1 MSSMSETSKPSILI
15 NDPKTMNGW
24 AYFDCANSAHSLVI
38 ATAVFPPFFEAV
50 APEKINILGQTITS
64 SAMLAFAI
72 TLSYGIMA
80 FLSPPLSGI
89 ADYGGKRK
97 FFMRIFTYLGALSCI
112 AMFFMEKPEEWLIG
126 WSMYVLAMI
135 GYAGGVVFNNSY
147 LPLIATP
154 DKYDA
159 LSARGFMYGYIGATL
174 LLILNLMMILNY
186 DKLGFPDKGIPTRLA
201 FIMVGIWWLIFAN
214 ITFKRMP
221 ADDNTPLGKN
231 AFWKGFSEIKKVWKT
246 ISTNK
251 DLKRYLTAFFFFDA
265 GVQTTIF
272 LATIFATKVLGFKTE
287 NLIVV
292 VLVIQILGALGAWFF
307 AKVSE
312 KYGNKTALIILLACW
327 VVICLAAYFIENQTP
342 FYALAAAVGSVMGG
356 IQSLA
361 RSTYAKL
368 MPIGTKDTTSFYSF
382 YDLTD
387 KLAVVMGTFVFGS
400 IDQFIGLRYSVVAMA
415 FLFLIGFL
423 ILIGVDLKEKK
434 EVSNCE

>member
-1 MSSMSETSKPSILI
+1 MNLLDEAYEPNIKI

-38 ATAVFPPFFEAV
+38 ATAVFPPYFDAI
-50 APEKINILGQTITS
+50 APKQIDILGQNISS
-64 SAMLAFAI
+64 SAMMAFAI

-80 FLSPPLSGI
+80 FFSPPLSGI

-97 FFMRIFTYLGALSCI
+97 FFMRLFTYIGALSCI
-112 AMFFMEKPEEWLIG
+112 AMYFMERPEEWFIG
-126 WSMYVLAMI
+126 WIMYVLAMI

-154 DKYDA
+154 DKFDS
-159 LSARGFMYGYIGATL
+159 LSARGFMFGYLGATL
-174 LLILNLMMILNY
+174 LLVVNLAMILMY
-186 DKLGFPDKGIPTRLA
+186 DKLGFPDASIPTRLA
-201 FIMVGIWWLIFAN
+201 FVMVGLWWLAFAN

-221 ADDNTPLGKN
+221 PDNNTPLSKGM
-231 AFWKGFSEIKKVWKT
+231 FWKGFGEIKKVWNTVKA
-246 ISTNK
+246 NK
-251 DLKRYLTAFFFFDA
+251 NLKRYLTSFFFFDA

-272 LATIFATKVLGFKTE
+272 LATTFATKVLGFKTE
-287 NLIVV
+287 NLITV
-292 VLVIQILGALGAWFF
+292 VLVIQLLGALGAWAF

-312 KYGNKTALIILLACW
+312 RYGNKVALSILLACW
-327 VVICLAAYFIENQTP
+327 VGICLSAYFIEGQKP
-342 FYALAAAVGSVMGG
+342 FYLLAACVGSVMGG

-368 MPIGTKDTTSFYSF
+368 MPVGTKDTTSFYSF

-415 FLFLIGFL
+415 LLFLIGFL
-423 ILIGVDLKEKK
+423 ILMKVDLKG
-434 EVSNCE
+434 NDAL

>member
-1 MSSMSETSKPSILI
+1 
-15 NDPKTMNGW
+15 
-24 AYFDCANSAHSLVI
+24 VI
-38 ATAVFPPFFEAV
+38 AVAVFPTFFATV
-50 APEKINILGQTITS
+50 APETINFLGLSLKS
-64 SAMLAFAI
+64 SAMISFAL

-97 FFMRIFTYLGALSCI
+97 YFMRIFTYLGAFSCI
-112 AMFFMEKPEEWLIG
+112 AMYFMEKPEEWFIG
-126 WSMYVLAMI
+126 WLMYVLAMI

-154 DKYDA
+154 DKFDS
-159 LSARGFMYGYIGATL
+159 LSARGFTFGYLGATL
-174 LLILNLMMILNY
+174 LLLVNLAMILKY
-186 DKLGFPDKGIPTRLA
+186 DVLGFPDAGIPTRLA
-201 FIMVGIWWLIFAN
+201 FVMVGIWWLGFAN

-221 ADDNTPLGKN
+221 ADSNTPLSKG

-246 ISTNK
+246 ISTNEN
-251 DLKRYLTAFFFFDA
+251 LKRYLTSFFFFDA

-272 LATIFATKVLGFKTE
+272 LATTFATKVLNFKTE
-287 NLIVV
+287 DLIAV
-292 VLVIQILGALGAWFF
+292 VLVIQLLGALGAWGF

-312 KYGNKTALIILLACW
+312 RYGNKKAISILLLCW
-327 VVICLAAYFIENQTP
+327 VLICLATYFIVDQKP
-342 FYALAAAVGSVMGG
+342 YYVLAACVGCVMGG

-368 MPIGTKDTTSFYSF
+368 MPVGTKDTTSFYSF

-400 IDQFIGLRYSVVAMA
+400 IDQFIGLRYSMVAMA
-415 FLFLIGFL
+415 LLFLIGFL
-423 ILIGVDLKEKK
+423 LLIKVDLKGENNVQLSK
-434 EVSNCE
+434 V

>member
-1 MSSMSETSKPSILI
+1 MNPLNNALEPTIKV

-38 ATAVFPPFFEAV
+38 ATAVFPPYFDAI
-50 APEKINILGQTITS
+50 APKTIQILGQNISS
-64 SAMLAFAI
+64 SAMMAFAI

-80 FLSPPLSGI
+80 FFSPPLSGI

-97 FFMRIFTYLGALSCI
+97 FFMRIFTYIGALSCI
-112 AMFFMEKPEEWLIG
+112 AMYFMEKPEEWFIG
-126 WSMYVLAMI
+126 WLMYVLAMI

-154 DKYDA
+154 DKFDS
-159 LSARGFMYGYIGATL
+159 LSARGFTYGYLGATL
-174 LLILNLMMILNY
+174 LLVVNLAMILMY
-186 DKLGFPDKGIPTRLA
+186 DKLGFPDASIPTRLA
-201 FIMVGIWWLIFAN
+201 FVMVGVWWLAFAN

-221 ADDNTPLGKN
+221 PDNNTPLSKGV
-231 AFWKGFSEIKKVWKT
+231 FWKGFGEIVKVWNTVKT
-246 ISTNK
+246 NRN
-251 DLKRYLTAFFFFDA
+251 LKRYLASFFFFDA

-272 LATIFATKVLGFKTE
+272 LATTFATKVLGFKTE
-287 NLIVV
+287 NLITV
-292 VLVIQILGALGAWFF
+292 VLVIQLLGALGAWGF

-312 KYGNKTALIILLACW
+312 RYGNKRAISILLACW
-327 VVICLAAYFIENQTP
+327 IGICLSAYFIENQQP
-342 FYALAAAVGSVMGG
+342 FYALAACVGSVMGG

-368 MPIGTKDTTSFYSF
+368 MPAGTKDTTSFYSF

-400 IDQFIGLRYSVVAMA
+400 IDQLIGLRYSVVAMA
-415 FLFLIGFL
+415 LLFLIGFL
-423 ILIGVDLKEKK
+423 ILMTVDLKEKK
-434 EVSNCE
+434 AA

>member
-1 MSSMSETSKPSILI
+1 MNPLVNTLEPTIKV

-38 ATAVFPPFFEAV
+38 ATAVFPPYFDAI
-50 APEKINILGQTITS
+50 APKTIQILGQNISS
-64 SAMLAFAI
+64 SAMMAFAI

-80 FLSPPLSGI
+80 FFSPPLSGI

-97 FFMRIFTYLGALSCI
+97 FFMRIFTYIGALSCI
-112 AMFFMEKPEEWLIG
+112 AMYFMEKPEEWFIG
-126 WSMYVLAMI
+126 WLMYVLAMI

-154 DKYDA
+154 DKFDS
-159 LSARGFMYGYIGATL
+159 LSARGFTYGYLGATL
-174 LLILNLMMILNY
+174 LLVVNLAMILMY
-186 DKLGFPDKGIPTRLA
+186 DKLGFPDASIPTRLA
-201 FIMVGIWWLIFAN
+201 FVMVGVWWLAFAN

-221 ADDNTPLGKN
+221 PDNNTPLSKGV
-231 AFWKGFSEIKKVWKT
+231 FWKGFGEIVKVWNTVKT
-246 ISTNK
+246 NRN
-251 DLKRYLTAFFFFDA
+251 LKRYLASFFFFDA

-272 LATIFATKVLGFKTE
+272 LATTFATKVLGFKTE
-287 NLIVV
+287 NLITV
-292 VLVIQILGALGAWFF
+292 VLVIQLLGALGAWGF

-312 KYGNKTALIILLACW
+312 RYGNKRAISILLACW
-327 VVICLAAYFIENQTP
+327 IGICLSAYFIENQQP
-342 FYALAAAVGSVMGG
+342 FYALAACVGSVMGG

-368 MPIGTKDTTSFYSF
+368 MPAGTKDTTSFYSF

-400 IDQFIGLRYSVVAMA
+400 IDQLIGLRYSVVAMA
-415 FLFLIGFL
+415 LLFLIGFL
-423 ILIGVDLKEKK
+423 ILMTVDLKGEKAA
-434 EVSNCE
+434 

>member
-1 MSSMSETSKPSILI
+1 MNPLNNALEPTIKV

-38 ATAVFPPFFEAV
+38 ATAVFPPYFDAI
-50 APEKINILGQTITS
+50 APKTIQILGQNISS
-64 SAMLAFAI
+64 SAMMAFAI

-80 FLSPPLSGI
+80 FFSPPLSGI

-97 FFMRIFTYLGALSCI
+97 FFMRIFTYIGALSCI
-112 AMFFMEKPEEWLIG
+112 AMYFMEKPEEWFIG
-126 WSMYVLAMI
+126 WLMYVLAMI

-154 DKYDA
+154 DKFDS
-159 LSARGFMYGYIGATL
+159 LSARGFTYGYLGATL
-174 LLILNLMMILNY
+174 LLVVNLAMILMY
-186 DKLGFPDKGIPTRLA
+186 DKLGFPDASIPTRLA
-201 FIMVGIWWLIFAN
+201 FVMVGVWWLAFAN

-221 ADDNTPLGKN
+221 PDNNTPLSKGV
-231 AFWKGFSEIKKVWKT
+231 FWKGFGEIVKVWNTVKT
-246 ISTNK
+246 NRN
-251 DLKRYLTAFFFFDA
+251 LKRYLASFFFFDA

-272 LATIFATKVLGFKTE
+272 LATTFATKVLGFKTE
-287 NLIVV
+287 NLITV
-292 VLVIQILGALGAWFF
+292 VLVIQLLGALGAWGF

-312 KYGNKTALIILLACW
+312 RYGNKRAISILLACW
-327 VVICLAAYFIENQTP
+327 IGICLSAYFIENQQP
-342 FYALAAAVGSVMGG
+342 FYALAACVGSVMGG

-368 MPIGTKDTTSFYSF
+368 MPAGTKDTTSFYSF

-400 IDQFIGLRYSVVAMA
+400 IDQLIGLRYSVVAMA
-415 FLFLIGFL
+415 LLFLIGFL
-423 ILIGVDLKEKK
+423 ILMTVDLKGEKAA
-434 EVSNCE
+434 

>member
-1 MSSMSETSKPSILI
+1 MNLLDDTLEPTIKV

-24 AYFDCANSAHSLVI
+24 AFFDCANSAHSLVI
-38 ATAVFPPFFEAV
+38 ATAVFPPYFDAI
-50 APEKINILGQTITS
+50 APKQIHILGQNITS
-64 SAMLAFAI
+64 SAMMAFAI

-80 FLSPPLSGI
+80 FFSPPLSGI

-97 FFMRIFTYLGALSCI
+97 FFMRIFTYIGALSCI
-112 AMFFMEKPEEWLIG
+112 AMYFMEKPEEWFIG
-126 WSMYVLAMI
+126 WIMYVLAMI

-154 DKYDA
+154 DKFDS
-159 LSARGFMYGYIGATL
+159 LSARGFTYGYLGATL
-174 LLILNLMMILNY
+174 LLVVNLAMILMY
-186 DKLGFPDKGIPTRLA
+186 DKLGFPDASIPTRLA
-201 FIMVGIWWLIFAN
+201 FVMVGVWWLAFAN

-221 ADDNTPLGKN
+221 PDNNTPLSKGV
-231 AFWKGFSEIKKVWKT
+231 FWKGFGEIKKVWNT
-246 ISTNK
+246 VEANK
-251 DLKRYLTAFFFFDA
+251 NLKRYLTSFFFFDA

-272 LATIFATKVLGFKTE
+272 LATTFATKVLGFKTE
-287 NLIVV
+287 NLITV
-292 VLVIQILGALGAWFF
+292 VLVIQLLGALGAWAF

-312 KYGNKTALIILLACW
+312 RYGNKRAISILLACW
-327 VVICLAAYFIENQTP
+327 VGICLSAYFIEGQKP
-342 FYALAAAVGSVMGG
+342 FYLLAACVGSVMGG

-368 MPIGTKDTTSFYSF
+368 MPVGTKDTTSFYSF

-415 FLFLIGFL
+415 LLFLIGFL
-423 ILIGVDLKEKK
+423 ILMKVDLKEK
-434 EVSNCE
+434 VA

>member
-1 MSSMSETSKPSILI
+1 MNPLNNTIEPTIKV

-38 ATAVFPPFFEAV
+38 AVAVFPIYFANI
-50 APEKINILGQTITS
+50 APETIHFLGVSLKS
-64 SAMLAFAI
+64 SAMISFAL

-97 FFMRIFTYLGALSCI
+97 YFMRIFTYLGAFSCI
-112 AMFFMEKPEEWLIG
+112 AMYFMERPEDWFIG
-126 WSMYVLAMI
+126 WLMYVLAMI

-154 DKYDA
+154 DKFDS
-159 LSARGFMYGYIGATL
+159 LSARGFTYGYLGATL
-174 LLILNLMMILNY
+174 LLVINLAMILKF
-186 DKLGFPDKGIPTRLA
+186 DLLGFPNVGVPTRLA
-201 FIMVGIWWLIFAN
+201 FVMVGIWWLAFAN

-221 ADDNTPLGKN
+221 ADNNTPLSKGM
-231 AFWKGFSEIKKVWKT
+231 FWKGFSEIKKVWNTVKA
-246 ISTNK
+246 NK
-251 DLKRYLTAFFFFDA
+251 NLKRYLTSFFFFDA

-272 LATIFATKVLGFKTE
+272 LATTFATDVLGFKSD
-287 NLIVV
+287 NLITV
-292 VLVIQILGALGAWFF
+292 VLVIQLLGALGAWAF
-307 AKVSE
+307 AKISE
-312 KYGNKTALIILLACW
+312 RYGNKKALSILLVCW
-327 VVICLAAYFIENQTP
+327 VLICFSTYFIVDQKP
-342 FYALAAAVGSVMGG
+342 YYIVAACVGCVMGG

-368 MPIGTKDTTSFYSF
+368 MPTGTKDTTSFYSF

-400 IDQFIGLRYSVVAMA
+400 IDQFIGLRYSMVAMA
-415 FLFLIGFL
+415 LLFLIGFL
-423 ILIGVDLKEKK
+423 ILMKVDLKGENA
-434 EVSNCE
+434 V

>member
-1 MSSMSETSKPSILI
+1 
-15 NDPKTMNGW
+15 MNGW

-38 ATAVFPPFFEAV
+38 TTAVFPPFFEAV
-50 APEKINILGQTITS
+50 APEKVQFLGQTITS

-112 AMFFMEKPEEWLIG
+112 AMFWMEKPDEWFTG

-154 DKYDA
+154 DKFDS
-159 LSARGFMYGYIGATL
+159 LSARGFMYGYLGATL
-174 LLILNLMMILNY
+174 LLVVNLAMILMY

-201 FIMVGIWWLIFAN
+201 FIMVGVWWLFFAN
-214 ITFKRMP
+214 ITFRRMP
-221 ADDNTPLGKN
+221 PDDNTPLSKN
-231 AFWKGFSEIKKVWKT
+231 AFWKGFSEIKKVWNT
-246 ISTNK
+246 IKTNK
-251 DLKRYLTAFFFFDA
+251 NLTRYLASFFFFDA

-292 VLVIQILGALGAWFF
+292 VLVLQILGALGAYLF
-307 AKVSE
+307 AKISE
-312 KYGNKTALIILLACW
+312 RYGNKRALSILLICW
-327 VVICLAAYFIENQTP
+327 VIICFVAYFIETQTA
-342 FYALAAAVGSVMGG
+342 FYVLAAFLGSVMGG

-368 MPIGTKDTTSFYSF
+368 MPVGTKDTTSFYSF

-400 IDQFIGLRYSVVAMA
+400 IDQLIGLRFSVMAMGL
-415 FLFLIGFL
+415 LFLTGFI
-423 ILIGVDLKEKK
+423 ILMFVNLKAEKA
-434 EVSNCE
+434 